1 VVQRD
6 REVLNVM
13 VVVDAAEVKLVVP
26 KEGKILAVDGPVVSD
41 VQVVQVNIK
50 VTLHYII
57 KRFYIIDNEH

>member
-1 VVQRD
+1 MVKRD
-6 REVLNVM
+6 REVLDVM
-13 VVVDAAEVKLVVP
+13 VVVDVAEVKLVVP
-26 KEGKILAVDGPVVSD
+26 KKGQVLAVNGSVVSD